1 MEKRILFVVRDKVMR
16 EHLARTFC
24 DRGFCVA
31 MASDG
36 ASGLFQLG
44 LRQPHLIVLD
54 VHGWE
59 ILQRIR
65 ALSNVP
71 VIVLIDDTPE
81 ARIESL
87 DRGADFFLI
96 KPPSVSELDAKA
108 RALLRRNPAML
119 SGTAALQE
127 RTQELTD
134 LNAVLGV

>member
-1 MEKRILFVVRDKVMR
+1 MEKRILLVVRDKAMR
-16 EHLARTFC
+16 ERLARDFC
-24 DRGFCVA
+24 GRGFCVTTA
-31 MASDG
+31 TDG
-36 ASGLFQLG
+36 VGGLFQLG
-44 LRQPHLIVLD
+44 FRQPHLIILD

-59 ILQRIR
+59 VLQRIR
-65 ALSNVP
+65 ALSDVP

-96 KPPSVSELDAKA
+96 KPPSASELDAKV

-119 SGTAALQE
+119 SGTAASQG

-134 LNAVLGV
+134 RNALLGV